1 MALIGF
7 ANEIEKLML
16 TQVLDTI
23 LFSLLDNLINYILK
37 FTYQRLHS
45 RLLIDNNFGY
55 KYILYLSISAKNLI
69 SNFNFLH

>member
-23 LFSLLDNLINYILK
+23 VFSLLDNLIN
-37 FTYQRLHS
+37 
-45 RLLIDNNFGY
+45 
-55 KYILYLSISAKNLI
+55 
-69 SNFNFLH
+69 